1 MSSLSVISSIS
12 FYLPEERLDNAE
24 LSRCFPDWTEEK
36 IVRKLGIECRPIAA
50 ADETAS
56 DLGVK
61 AAEIMFD
68 TGVCKPEDIDHLI
81 FCTQSPDYFLPSTAC
96 VIHERLGLPKSA
108 GAFDINLGCS
118 GYIYGI
124 SICKGL
130 IENKTADKILFITSE
145 TYSKYIN
152 PQDRSSRPLFGD
164 GAACTLIKRKN
175 LVFNNDKENNNNDC
189 NNDCNNNCND
199 NSESYIGPF
208 VFGTDGSGADLL
220 IVQAGGH
227 RLPKSADTANVMPDR
242 KGGMRSKEQLL
253 MHGPGIFSFAI
264 DRVPPMV
271 EMLLT
276 KSGKLKSDIGC
287 YIFHQA
293 NKYMLQRL
301 RELCGLDES
310 KFFNNILNRGN
321 TVSSSIPI
329 AIVDAWNCGMLKPEE
344 FNMLIGFGVGL
355 SWGGTLI
362 KLPNDFVPIS
372 NGQ

>member
-1 MSSLSVISSIS
+1 MFNLAVVNSIS
-12 FYLPEERLDNAE
+12 FYLPENWLDNVE
-24 LSRCFPDWTEEK
+24 LASCFPDWTEEK
-36 IVRKLGIECRPIAA
+36 IVRKLGIARRPVAA
-50 ADETAS
+50 KDETAS

-61 AAEIMFD
+61 AAELMFD
-68 TGVCKPEDIDHLI
+68 SGVCAPSDIDHLI

-96 VIHERLGLPKSA
+96 IMHERLGLPKSA
-108 GAFDINLGCS
+108 GAFDFNLGCS

-130 IENKTADKILFITSE
+130 IETGIADKILFITSE

-164 GAACTLIKRKN
+164 GAACTLLTRTKN
-175 LVFNNDKENNNNDC
+175 ANNNN
-189 NNDCNNNCND
+189 CNNNCNN
-199 NSESYIGPF
+199 NSEPFVGPF

-227 RLPKSADTANVMPDR
+227 RLPKSAETANVTLDR
-242 KGGMRSKEQLL
+242 KGSMRSQEQLL

-271 EMLLT
+271 EALLA
-276 KSGKLKSDIGC
+276 KSGKEKSDIGC
-287 YIFHQA
+287 FVFHQA

-301 RELCGLDES
+301 RELCGIDES
-310 KFFNNILNRGN
+310 KYFNNMLNRGN

-329 AIVDAWNCGMLKPEE
+329 AIVDAWNEGMLRPNE
-344 FNMLIGFGVGL
+344 FVMLVGFGVGL
-355 SWGGTLI
+355 SWSGAII
-362 KLPNDFVPIS
+362 KLPENFVPIN
-372 NGQ
+372 NGK